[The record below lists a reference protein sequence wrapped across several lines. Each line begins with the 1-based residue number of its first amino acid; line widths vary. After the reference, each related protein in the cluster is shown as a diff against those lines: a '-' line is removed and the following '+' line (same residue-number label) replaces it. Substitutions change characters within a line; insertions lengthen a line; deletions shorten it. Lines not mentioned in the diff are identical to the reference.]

1 MRLENKVAI
10 ITGGAMG
17 IGKAIAEAYV
27 REGADVAIADID
39 IDTANATAS
48 ELQKSGR
55 RAIAVYVDVAN
66 EDLVNKMVDKVIAEF
81 GHVDI
86 LVNDAGI
93 TSFYQFLDLPVDV
106 FDRVVAVNLRGPFL
120 CSRKVARNMVDQKRR
135 GIIINITSMGQE
147 ITTEVEAHY
156 TASKGGL
163 KMLTKSMA
171 MSLAKY
177 KIRVNGIAPGPIFS
191 TIRRTV
197 GTSDNPERI
206 TRLMSRVPLNR
217 AGKPSDIAGAAV
229 FLASDES
236 SFMTGSIVFVDGGVT
251 SLGLAKNYD

>member
-10 ITGGAMG
+10 VTGGAMG

-27 REGADVAIADID
+27 REGADVAIADIN
-39 IDTANATAS
+39 IEMAKATAI

-55 RAIAVYVDVAN
+55 RVIAVYVDVAI
-66 EDLVNKMVDKVIAEF
+66 EDLVDKMVDKVIAEF

-86 LVNDAGI
+86 LVNNAGI
-93 TSFYQFLDLPVDV
+93 TSFHQFLDLPVEL
-106 FDRVVAVNLRGPFL
+106 FDRTVAVNLRGPFL
-120 CSRKVARNMVDQKRR
+120 CTRKVAKCMVEQKRR
-135 GIIINITSMGQE
+135 GVVINITSMGQE

-177 KIRVNGIAPGPIFS
+177 KIRVNGIAPGPIMS
-191 TIRRTV
+191 TIRQTV
-197 GTSDNPERI
+197 GANDNPERI
-206 TRLMSRVPLNR
+206 TRMLSRIPLNR
-217 AGKPSDIAGAAV
+217 PGKPSEIATAAV
-229 FLASDES
+229 FLATDEA
-236 SFMTGSIVFVDGGVT
+236 SFMTGSILFVDGGVT